1 MPLGP
6 KKTKNKVLTSGR
18 QGIAISQERW
28 NKFFDMLSQ
37 TANVTKSAEYA
48 GISRTVIY
56 DRKRDDAEF
65 AKKVDEAYQR
75 GYEVLEEECQRRAFA
90 GYDKPV
96 FQGGRQVGVVREYS
110 DTLAMFLMKGN
121 KPGKYR
127 DRIEATNTNLNLDA
141 NKDDQIRERLRAK
154 LLG

>member
-1 MPLGP
+1 MALGP
-6 KKTKNKVLTSGR
+6 RKSSTPQRTAGR
-18 QGIAISQERW
+18 QGQRVSEERW
-28 NKFFDMLSQ
+28 QKFLDMLGEC
-37 TANVTKSAEYA
+37 ANCTKA
-48 GISRTVIY
+48 
-56 DRKRDDAEF
+56 AEF
-65 AKKVDEAYQR
+65 AGIAKSLIYARRNKEPEFEKAYQEAYQR
-75 GYEVLEEECQRRAFA
+75 GYDVLEEECQRRAFA

-96 FQGGRQVGVVREYS
+96 FQGGRRVGVIREYS

-141 NKDDQIRERLRAK
+141 SKDEQIRERLRAK